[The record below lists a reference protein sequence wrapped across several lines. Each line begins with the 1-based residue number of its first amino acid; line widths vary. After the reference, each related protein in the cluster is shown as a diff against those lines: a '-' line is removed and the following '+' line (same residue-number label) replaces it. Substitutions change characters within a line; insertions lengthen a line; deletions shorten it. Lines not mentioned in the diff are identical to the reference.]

1 MQIAS
6 DNLPISV
13 TAGTALAALTL
24 ATLAAR
30 RVSWRTL
37 VQDPAVFHRWA
48 ICAVSLMVL
57 WSIRTDVPV
66 APGLHVLG
74 VTTVTLVLGV
84 APAALVTLLAQVVT
98 SGTAGDLFAVPAN
111 WLASSVVPIACT
123 EAWRRVVL
131 RVLPADPFAFIFG
144 SGFFGAALAAIVA
157 YLATLSLGPSSMF
170 GQDAVPSW
178 SAFLLLVGF
187 PEAFINGAIV
197 TLLVVYIPDQMAG
210 FHPAY
215 RARRP
220 L

>member
-1 MQIAS
+1 MFVA
-6 DNLPISV
+6 
-13 TAGTALAALTL
+13 AGTALAALTL
-24 ATLAAR
+24 AALAAR
-30 RVSWRTL
+30 RVPWRTL
-37 VQDPAVFHRWA
+37 VQDTAASHRWA

-57 WSIRTDVPV
+57 WSIRSDVPV
-66 APGLHVLG
+66 APGLHILG

-98 SGTAGDLFAVPAN
+98 SGIGGDLFAVPAN

-123 EAWRRVVL
+123 EVWRRVVL
-131 RVLPADPFAFIFG
+131 RALPADPFAFIFG
-144 SGFFGAALAAIVA
+144 SGFFGAALAATVA
-157 YLATLSLGPSSMF
+157 YFATLTLGPPSMF

-178 SAFLLLVGF
+178 GAFLLLVGF

-210 FHPAY
+210 YHPAY